1 MIKTLVMNVKNRM
14 TRSWRFQA
22 PYVLIQGRNGS
33 GKSAVIHALELACF
47 NQVYDAAGKDI
58 KLAKHLDLLMAEGG
72 TVRASILTNDFGKY
86 EYRGQTAGYRNAVQE
101 AMTAMN
107 GGSVGMYKFLLRHVD
122 NNMPLTIVHQQ
133 WDAQVKQHGGYRQ
146 ALLKMDE
153 VVGKSL
159 RSHRAKIKELDIAMK
174 YMSAPSEEIIAQRSQ
189 AVLHEAQAK
198 DLSEQIKREMHR
210 FYMEITPA
218 LEKKMDEYM
227 PEGMPNARFLRTGKE
242 AKLGLQR
249 RPAPSG
255 AESVALAIALAAT
268 VLPMD
273 KSVIIFPDRAYDPKT
288 LGAMMRAARTI
299 PALGVYVQSP
309 LMPEDYDAEA
319 MGWHVIPL

>member
-1 MIKTLVMNVKNRM
+1 MIKTLVTNVKNRM
-14 TRSWRFQA
+14 TARFRFEA
-22 PYVLIQGRNGS
+22 PYVFIHGRNGS
-33 GKSAVIHALELACF
+33 GKSAVIHSLELACF

-58 KLAKHLDLLMAEGG
+58 KLARHLDLMMAEGG
-72 TVRASILTNDFGKY
+72 TVRASILTNDSAKY
-86 EYRGQTAGYRNAVQE
+86 EYRGTTAGYRNAVHE

-107 GGSVGMYKFLLRHVD
+107 GGSVALYKFLLRHVD

-174 YMSAPSEEIIAQRSQ
+174 YMSPPSQELVAQRSQ
-189 AVLHEAQAK
+189 AILHEAQAK
-198 DLSEQIKREMHR
+198 DLTEQIKREMHR
-210 FYMEITPA
+210 FYLEIAPA
-218 LEKKMDEYM
+218 LEKKMNQYM
-227 PEGMPNARFLRTGKE
+227 PEGMQHPRFVKTGKDVR
-242 AKLGLQR
+242 LGLQR

-255 AESVALAIALAAT
+255 AESVALAIALAAA

-273 KSVIIFPDRAYDPKT
+273 KSVIIFPDRAYDAKT
-288 LGAMMRAARTI
+288 LGAMMRVARTI
-299 PALGVYVQSP
+299 PAIGVYVQSP
-309 LMPEDYDAEA
+309 IMPEDYEPKA
-319 MGWHVIPL
+319 MGWQILPV